1 MRFVLLIILL
11 FASPAFAATPLEECT
26 SCHGEFKKTASHTG
40 VSCTDCHTGIK
51 EFPHKENQPKPT
63 CSKCHDEANT
73 YFKKSVHS
81 AKGLTCTDCHN
92 VHSTKKSVGC
102 ASCHAKT
109 THETLPS
116 REKHLAALNCSACH
130 GIPEKSGIT
139 ATVTLPL
146 PKGQFLQ
153 KSDIDPDGN
162 GFLDH
167 PEWHAL
173 EDLLE
178 RDYPGASI
186 ERQYWSYGN
195 IHGITSKAAGCS
207 ECHEKRTRFS
217 TATAKIV
224 GKSSFSIQLDPK
236 TFIPEIPS
244 LSNFQKTVHGKNGV
258 TCIDCHTS
266 REKVSDKVCLRCHED
281 IYKTYENSLHGKHN
295 NAACT
300 DCHNPH
306 LIKSYKEYNAKE
318 RMSVCSRCHKDYM
331 AKHKWLPNTALH
343 FNYLECTACHSP
355 GSEKSMVFHFT
366 KKREDKKTALTYKDF
381 EQAFGRDIKLKSVID
396 KYTGDILK
404 GNDIGNLLADIKK
417 KLDKDV
423 AIESE
428 IIVTKVHHDYS
439 VTRLEEKNCVTCHSP
454 KACFYNSMYLNLP
467 GKEEHIYVPV
477 KGTILSTYP
486 LGMALDIYVLGEQK
500 ITGNDINTLVHTA
513 PKDWAGYV
521 KGLGFKLIDAAG
533 ISLVILVILGCL
545 LHSILR
551 LLVIKR

>member
-1 MRFVLLIILL
+1 MRFVLLIILFL
-11 FASPAFAATPLEECT
+11 ASPALAAAPLEECT

-40 VSCTDCHTGIK
+40 VSCTDCHIGIK
-51 EFPHKENQPKPT
+51 EFPHKENQPTPT

-73 YFKKSVHS
+73 HFKNSVHS
-81 AKGLTCTDCHN
+81 AKGLKCVDCHK
-92 VHSTKKSVGC
+92 VHSAKKAVGC
-102 ASCHAKT
+102 ASCHSKA

-116 REKHLAALNCSACH
+116 RAKHLNSLNCSACH
-130 GIPEKSGIT
+130 GISEKSGIT
-139 ATVTLPL
+139 ATATL

-153 KSDIDPDGN
+153 KSDIDQDKN
-162 GFLDH
+162 GFLD
-167 PEWHAL
+167 PSEWHVL

-178 RDYPGASI
+178 RNFPGARI
-186 ERQYWSYGN
+186 DRQYWSYGD
-195 IHGITSKAAGCS
+195 IHRITSKAVDCS

-217 TATAKIV
+217 TATAKII
-224 GKSSFSIQLDPK
+224 GESSFSLQLDPK
-236 TFIPEIPS
+236 IFVPEFPS
-244 LSNFQKTVHGKNGV
+244 LNDFRKTVHGKNGV
-258 TCIDCHTS
+258 TCTDCHIS
-266 REKVSDKVCLRCHED
+266 QKKVSDKVCLRCHED
-281 IYKTYENSLHGKHN
+281 VYNTYENSLHGKHN
-295 NAACT
+295 SAACT

-366 KKREDKKTALTYKDF
+366 TKSGNKKTALTYKDF
-381 EQAFGRDIKLKSVID
+381 EQAFGYDIKLKSVIN
-396 KYTGDILK
+396 KYTENILK
-404 GNDIGNLLADIKK
+404 GNDIGSLLADLNK
-417 KLDKDV
+417 KLKNDV
-423 AIESE
+423 TIESE

-439 VTRLEEKNCVTCHSP
+439 VTRLKEKNCVTCHSP
-454 KACFYNSMYLNLP
+454 GACFYNSMYLNLP

-477 KGTILSTYP
+477 KGTMLSAYP

-500 ITGNDINTLVHTA
+500 ITGDDINTLVHKA
-513 PKDWAGYV
+513 PKDWAGYL

-533 ISLVILVILGCL
+533 ISLVILVILSCL